1 MLSKEELIKYRA
13 ELSKNIKNYQGKEKI
28 IIPTEIINQVLFD
41 KAHFNE
47 QYKVF
52 YYDCPIDYRGQ
63 AIVNAVD
70 LTDACLDYIDMSDIN
85 DFSNS
90 KGVKINP
97 QKLRDKRLDMIYRNF
112 KNVRFIG
119 PFDGCWVNQ
128 SSFKGSEGAKI
139 DFKTIQLDY
148 FGHNIDF
155 ADTWVL
161 GPFDNADTFSPTF
174 NGIVITTTD
183 LRNLMKNR
191 QSPYLENIRLIDE
204 EGKFEN
210 YETSEFYTPEGT
222 VKTKKIEKFNYTT
235 PEWDLVFH

>member
-1 MLSKEELIKYRA
+1 MLSKEELIKYRE
-13 ELSKNIKNYQGKEKI
+13 ELSKKIKNYQGREKI
-28 IIPTEIINQVLFD
+28 IIPTEIINQVLFETD
-41 KAHFNE
+41 HFNE

-52 YYDCPIDYRGQ
+52 YDCPVDYRGQ
-63 AIVNAVD
+63 KIVDAVD
-70 LTDACLDYIDMSDIN
+70 LTDACLDYIFMDDID

-97 QKLRDKRLDMIYRNF
+97 QKLQSKVSDMTYRNF

-119 PFDGCWVNQ
+119 PFDGCCVNQ

-148 FGHNIDF
+148 FGHKIDF
-155 ADTWVL
+155 TDTWVL

-174 NGIVITTTD
+174 NGIVITTSD
-183 LRNLMKNR
+183 LRNLMRNR
-191 QSPYLENIRLIDE
+191 YSPYLENIRLIDE
-204 EGKFEN
+204 DGKFEN